1 MYIQYACLFIQSAPS
16 LVCMQEAAAKVDT
29 FSANAN
35 KLRDLTG
42 RATRTLQQTIAA
54 IEAELEVVSHALRS
68 LLLVS
73 LCVTVEVGTVDTLHV
88 TFSSTPSFRGMTP
101 ARCPQWSSLR
111 RTCSTW

>member
-1 MYIQYACLFIQSAPS
+1 MYSMHVCSSKVLL

-54 IEAELEVVSHALRS
+54 IEAELEVASHALCS
-68 LLLVS
+68 LMLMS
-73 LCVTVEVGTVDTLHV
+73 LCVTVDG
-88 TFSSTPSFRGMTP
+88 RY
-101 ARCPQWSSLR
+101 R
-111 RTCSTW
+111 